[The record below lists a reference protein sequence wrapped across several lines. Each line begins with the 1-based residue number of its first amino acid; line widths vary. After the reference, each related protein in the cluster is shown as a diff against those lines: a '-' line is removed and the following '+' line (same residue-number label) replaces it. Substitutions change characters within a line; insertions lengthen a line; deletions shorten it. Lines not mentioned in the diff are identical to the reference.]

1 MLPPKNEPF
10 GSVGITAY
18 YYATVFR
25 KNDSVPVYTY
35 GLDFAYSAGRTHT
48 KGAMADNARF
58 MASSRIKND
67 GNFGAAFGETAIK
80 HGLMYT
86 TPILERYRQLFEVVV
101 NNKFSITES
110 QNNKISLADI
120 LKKEREALE
129 ELKAL
134 LTGDKQMDADE
145 RQKEITRLITEREY
159 LYLHFPDGH
168 RFVYTQSFLNR
179 IRIEVDYY
187 LKVLS

>member
-1 MLPPKNEPF
+1 MSKKH
-10 GSVGITAY
+10 S
-18 YYATVFR
+18 
-25 KNDSVPVYTY
+25 
-35 GLDFAYSAGRTHT
+35 
-48 KGAMADNARF
+48 
-58 MASSRIKND
+58 
-67 GNFGAAFGETAIK
+67 NF
-80 HGLMYT
+80 
-86 TPILERYRQLFEVVV
+86 
-101 NNKFSITES
+101 FSEY

-134 LTGDKQMDADE
+134 LTGEKQIDADE